1 MRHGAG
7 GHCTVREGF
16 TQGRG
21 AFNIPAMTAPV
32 TLPLW
37 LFLLILAFAGV
48 TFASHF
54 LFPSVRWFFR
64 RRLERAVARL
74 NERLERPIRPF
85 KLAERHDTIQRLIY
99 DPEVSR
105 AIVATAEAEGIPESV
120 AFERARRYAREIVP
134 AFSAS
139 LYFGLAIRLARWLSG
154 TLYAVR
160 LERAEVVGSIDR
172 EATVVFV
179 MNHRSN
185 MDYVLLTHL
194 VAGTSPLA
202 YAVGEWARVWPVSR
216 LIRALGGYFI
226 RRREGDMLYRR
237 VLARYVRFATEGGVT
252 QAIYPEGGL
261 SLTGGLGPPKLG
273 LLKYIAEAGPAGRD
287 VIFVPVGL
295 NYDRVLEDRLLT
307 SAGQTGE
314 RRFRARPLAIA
325 RFVLG
330 HLWLKVT
337 GRHRRFGQ
345 AAVRF
350 GQPLSLAAFRGAQDA
365 DPQRLAEVL
374 MERIGAAVPVVP
386 VPVVAHLLRSDG
398 AMPRA
403 ELQRKAAA
411 LTERLGLPALAPA
424 ALDQAVGQL
433 AARKI
438 VVDRGD
444 TLAPAGEETA
454 LLDFYAR
461 SIAHLLPGD
470 AAAAE

>member
-1 MRHGAG
+1 
-7 GHCTVREGF
+7 
-16 TQGRG
+16 
-21 AFNIPAMTAPV
+21 MTGSV
-32 TLPLW
+32 TLPTW

-74 NERLERPIRPF
+74 NDRLEWPIRPF

-105 AIVATAEAEGIPESV
+105 AVVDTAETEGVPENV

-139 LYFGLAIRLARWLSG
+139 LYFGLAIRLARWVSG

-160 LERAEVVGSIDR
+160 VERAEVTAGIDP

-185 MDYVLLTHL
+185 MDYVLLTHI

-226 RRREGDMLYRR
+226 RRREGDRLYRR
-237 VLARYVRFATEGGVT
+237 VLARYVRLATEGGVT

-261 SLTGGLGPPKLG
+261 SLTGGLRRAKVG
-273 LLKYIAEAGPAGRD
+273 LLKYIADADTGDRD
-287 VIFVPVGL
+287 VVFVPVGL
-295 NYDRVLEDRLLT
+295 NYDRVLEDRLLV
-307 SAGQTGE
+307 SAADTGT
-314 RRFRARPLAIA
+314 RRFRARPGVIA
-325 RFVLG
+325 AFVARQ
-330 HLWLKVT
+330 LWLKAR
-337 GRHRRFGQ
+337 GRHRRFGE

-350 GQPLSLAAFRGAQDA
+350 GEPLSLAGFRAAGGAG
-365 DPQRLAEVL
+365 AEALGETL
-374 MERIGAAVPVVP
+374 MARIGAAVPAVP
-386 VPVVAHLLRSDG
+386 VPLVAQVMLCDGPLPRGELGLRV
-398 AMPRA
+398 RA
-403 ELQRKAAA
+403 LAAGWADDAAA
-411 LTERLGLPALAPA
+411 DE
-424 ALDQAVGQL
+424 ALDQALDQLTARRIVAETDGRL
-433 AARKI
+433 AA
-438 VVDRGD
+438 VPGQEPL
-444 TLAPAGEETA
+444 LA
-454 LLDFYAR
+454 FYAR
-461 SIAHLLPGD
+461 SLAHRLLPN
-470 AAAAE
+470 AAVAQ

>member
-1 MRHGAG
+1 
-7 GHCTVREGF
+7 
-16 TQGRG
+16 
-21 AFNIPAMTAPV
+21 MTAPV

-64 RRLERAVARL
+64 RRLERGVARL
-74 NERLERPIRPF
+74 NERLQRPIQPF

-105 AIVATAEAEGIPESV
+105 AVVATAKAEGIPENV
-120 AFERARRYAREIVP
+120 AFQRARRYAREIVP
-134 AFSAS
+134 AFSTS

-160 LERAEVVGSIDR
+160 LERAEVVAAIDR

-194 VAGTSPLA
+194 VAETSPLA

-226 RRREGDMLYRR
+226 RRREGNMLYRR
-237 VLARYVRFATEGGVT
+237 VLARYVQLATKGGVT

-261 SLTGGLGPPKLG
+261 SLTGGLGAPKLG
-273 LLKYIAEAGPAGRD
+273 LMKYIAEAEHDGRD

-307 SAGQTGE
+307 RAGGTGE

-330 HLWLKVT
+330 QFWLKVT

-350 GQPLSLAAFRGAQDA
+350 GRPLSLSAFRGAGEA
-365 DPQRLAEVL
+365 EPQALALAL
-374 MERIGAAVPVVP
+374 MRRIGAAVPVVP
-386 VPVVAHLLRSDG
+386 VPLVAHLLRHEG
-398 AMPRA
+398 AMPRETLHA
-403 ELQRKAAA
+403 RAAA
-411 LTERLGLPALAPA
+411 LADALGEEAFAPRV
-424 ALDQAVGQL
+424 LDQAVAQL

-438 VVDRGD
+438 VSEKGD
-444 TLAPAGEETA
+444 TLVPAAAETP

-461 SIAHLLPGD
+461 SIAHLLPPD
-470 AAAAE
+470 AAVAE

>member
-1 MRHGAG
+1 
-7 GHCTVREGF
+7 
-16 TQGRG
+16 
-21 AFNIPAMTAPV
+21 MTAPV

-74 NERLERPIRPF
+74 NARLERPIQPF

-105 AIVATAEAEGIPESV
+105 AVVATAKAEGIPENV
-120 AFERARRYAREIVP
+120 AFQRARRYAREIVP
-134 AFSAS
+134 AFSTS

-160 LERAEVVGSIDR
+160 LERAEVVAAIDR

-194 VAGTSPLA
+194 VAETSPLA

-226 RRREGDMLYRR
+226 RRREGNMLYRR
-237 VLARYVRFATEGGVT
+237 VLARYVQFATKGGVT

-261 SLTGGLGPPKLG
+261 SLTGGLGAPKLG
-273 LLKYIAEAGPAGRD
+273 LMKYIAEAEHDGRD

-307 SAGQTGE
+307 RAGGTGE
-314 RRFRARPLAIA
+314 RRFRARPAAIV

-330 HLWLKVT
+330 QLWLKVT

-345 AAVRF
+345 AVVRF
-350 GQPLSLAAFRGAQDA
+350 GRPLSLSAFRGMGEAE
-365 DPQRLAEVL
+365 PQALAEAL
-374 MERIGAAVPVVP
+374 MQRIGAAVPVVP
-386 VPVVAHLLRSDG
+386 VPLVAHLLRHEG

-403 ELQRKAAA
+403 TLHARAAA
-411 LTERLGLPALAPA
+411 LADALGQA
-424 ALDQAVGQL
+424 AFASTVIDQAVGQL

-438 VVDRGD
+438 VVEKGDR
-444 TLAPAGEETA
+444 LVPAEGETA

-461 SIAHLLPGD
+461 SIAHLLPPD

>member
-1 MRHGAG
+1 
-7 GHCTVREGF
+7 
-16 TQGRG
+16 
-21 AFNIPAMTAPV
+21 MTAPV

-105 AIVATAEAEGIPESV
+105 AIVATAEAEGVPENV

-154 TLYAVR
+154 RLYAVR
-160 LERAEVVGSIDR
+160 LEQAEVVARIDR
-172 EATVVFV
+172 DATVVFV

-194 VAGTSPLA
+194 VAETSPLA

-226 RRREGDMLYRR
+226 RRREGNMLYRR
-237 VLARYVRFATEGGVT
+237 VLARYVQLATEGGVT
-252 QAIYPEGGL
+252 QALYPEGGL

-273 LLKYIAEAGPAGRD
+273 LLKYIAEAETAGRD

-307 SAGQTGE
+307 SAGQAGT

-325 RFVLG
+325 RFVFG
-330 HLWLKVT
+330 QLWFKIT

-350 GQPLSLAAFRGAQDA
+350 GRPLSLADFRGAHDA
-365 DPQRLAEVL
+365 DPRALAEAL
-374 MERIGAAVPVVP
+374 MRRIGAAVPVVP

-403 ELQRKAAA
+403 ALHRRAAA
-411 LTERLGLPALAPA
+411 LTEGLGVPALTPA

-438 VVDRGD
+438 VVEQGD
-444 TLAPAGEETA
+444 TLAPAEDETV

-461 SIAHLLPGD
+461 SIAHLLPPD

>member
-1 MRHGAG
+1 
-7 GHCTVREGF
+7 
-16 TQGRG
+16 
-21 AFNIPAMTAPV
+21 MTASV

-37 LFLLILAFAGV
+37 LFLLILAFAAV

-105 AIVATAEAEGIPESV
+105 AVVATAEAEGIPESV

-160 LERAEVVGSIDR
+160 LERAAVVGRIDR
-172 EATVVFV
+172 DATVVFV

-194 VAGTSPLA
+194 VAETSPLA
-202 YAVGEWARVWPVSR
+202 YAVGEWARIWPVSR

-226 RRREGDMLYRR
+226 RRREGNMLYRR
-237 VLARYVRFATEGGVT
+237 VLARYVQLATEGGVT

-273 LLKYIAEAGPAGRD
+273 LLKYIAEADTQGRD
-287 VIFVPVGL
+287 VVFVPVGL

-307 SAGQTGE
+307 RAGETGG
-314 RRFRARPLAIA
+314 RRFRARPSAIA

-330 HLWLKVT
+330 QLWLKLR

-350 GQPLSLAAFRGAQDA
+350 GRPLSLAGFRGEGAVETE
-365 DPQRLAEVL
+365 RLAAEL
-374 MERIGAAVPVVP
+374 MDRIGAAVPAVP
-386 VPVVAHLLRSDG
+386 VPLVAHLLLAEGPMDRDTLEARAQALGDG
-398 AMPRA
+398 WA
-403 ELQRKAAA
+403 
-411 LTERLGLPALAPA
+411 APA
-424 ALDQAVGQL
+424 ARPEALAQAVGQL
-433 AARKI
+433 TARR
-438 VVDRGD
+438 VVLEEGGV
-444 TLAPAGEETA
+444 LSPAEA
-454 LLDFYAR
+454 QKPLLSFYAR
-461 SIAHLLPGD
+461 SIAHLLPPD

>member
-1 MRHGAG
+1 
-7 GHCTVREGF
+7 
-16 TQGRG
+16 
-21 AFNIPAMTAPV
+21 MTGSV

-37 LFLLILAFAGV
+37 LFLLILAFAAV

-64 RRLERAVARL
+64 RRLERAVAQL

-105 AIVATAEAEGIPESV
+105 AIVATAEAEGVPENV

-160 LERAEVVGSIDR
+160 VERAEVTSAIDP

-185 MDYVLLTHL
+185 MDYVLLTHI
-194 VAGTSPLA
+194 VAGTTPLA
-202 YAVGEWARVWPVSR
+202 YAVGEWARIWPVSR

-237 VLARYVRFATEGGVT
+237 VLAVYVRLATEGGVT

-261 SLTGGLGPPKLG
+261 SLTGALRAPKVG
-273 LLKYIAEAGPAGRD
+273 LLKYIAEAETGGRD
-287 VIFVPVGL
+287 VVFVPVGL
-295 NYDRVLEDRLLT
+295 NYDRVLEDRLLVR
-307 SAGQTGE
+307 AAETGT
-314 RRFRARPLAIA
+314 RRFRARPHVIA
-325 RFVLG
+325 GFILRQ
-330 HLWLKVT
+330 LWLKLR
-337 GRHRRFGQ
+337 GRHRRFGE

-350 GQPLSLAAFRGAQDA
+350 GAPVSLAGVRAGGSAA
-365 DPQRLAEVL
+365 PEALAEAL
-374 MERIGAAVPVVP
+374 MARIADAVPAVPVP
-386 VPVVAHLLRSDG
+386 LVAHLL
-398 AMPRA
+398 
-403 ELQRKAAA
+403 
-411 LTERLGLPALAPA
+411 LTEGPLTREALGARARALAAGWAEEAAGEA
-424 ALDQAVGQL
+424 ALDQALGQL
-433 AARKI
+433 RARRI
-438 VVDRGD
+438 VVAREGR
-444 TLAPAGEETA
+444 LAPAPGQA
-454 LLDFYAR
+454 PLLAYYAR
-461 SIAHLLPGD
+461 SLAHRLAPD
-470 AAAAE
+470 AAAAQ

>member
-1 MRHGAG
+1 
-7 GHCTVREGF
+7 
-16 TQGRG
+16 
-21 AFNIPAMTAPV
+21 MTGSV

-37 LFLLILAFAGV
+37 LFLLILAFAAV

-64 RRLERAVARL
+64 RRLERAVAQL

-105 AIVATAEAEGIPESV
+105 AIVATAEAEGVPENV

-160 LERAEVVGSIDR
+160 VERAEVTSAIDP

-185 MDYVLLTHL
+185 MDYVLLTHI
-194 VAGTSPLA
+194 VAGTTPLA
-202 YAVGEWARVWPVSR
+202 YAVGEWARIWPVSR

-237 VLARYVRFATEGGVT
+237 VLAVYVRLATEGGVT

-261 SLTGGLGPPKLG
+261 SLTGALRPPKVG
-273 LLKYIAEAGPAGRD
+273 LLKYIAEAETGGRD
-287 VIFVPVGL
+287 VVFVPVGL
-295 NYDRVLEDRLLT
+295 NYDRVLEDRLLVR
-307 SAGQTGE
+307 AAETGT
-314 RRFRARPLAIA
+314 RRFRARPHVIA
-325 RFVLG
+325 GFILRQ
-330 HLWLKVT
+330 LWLKLR
-337 GRHRRFGQ
+337 GRHRRFGE

-350 GQPLSLAAFRGAQDA
+350 GAPVSLKAFEAQHPASLVKDLA
-365 DPQRLAEVL
+365 RLL
-374 MERIGAAVPVVP
+374 MERIGEEVPVLP
-386 VPVVAHLLRSDG
+386 VPLVAR
-398 AMPRA
+398 
-403 ELQRKAAA
+403 
-411 LTERLGLPALAPA
+411 
-424 ALDQAVGQL
+424 
-433 AARKI
+433 
-438 VVDRGD
+438 
-444 TLAPAGEETA
+444 A
-454 LLDFYAR
+454 LLEA
-461 SIAHLLPGD
+461 LPVMLKL
-470 AAAAE
+470 